1 MHPDPKPYNFQISNT
16 TLIVTKTR
24 NNKQDIKNKNIIT
37 QIQSKDT
44 SRSGT
49 WVLTRNFAQQSRGRT
64 EKIIKQNFRFNT
76 NKLGHTKIISLRRD
90 KNNPKK
96 GERGT
101 KKQKDYILH
110 ANQTYESTNNNT
122 KKQNQSRDFG
132 IISHATDD
140 YNHTNQRLMC
150 LTLFHPFLH
159 ESPTIFTPF
168 LSKTLSSLAL
178 SFICCSNPPMRTID
192 KTKLFGKRKTE
203 KTWVGL

>member
-96 GERGT
+96 GDRGT
-101 KKQKDYILH
+101 RKIRRTTFYM
-110 ANQTYESTNNNT
+110 QTKPMKVQINNNT
-122 KKQNQSRDFG
+122 KKKKEKQSRDFG

-178 SFICCSNPPMRTID
+178 SFIFCSNPPMRRTKD
-192 KTKLFGKRKTE
+192 KTKTLWEE
-203 KTWVGL
+203 KN